1 MIASTQHIKR
11 EIRLSSK
18 VDRRCFLKYL
28 GTGLV
33 AATAAGAGYYLYSE
47 QREYAPT
54 GTTTVPKSWV
64 ATSTCLT
71 SSLAR
76 TTVTLPKGEWWK
88 NAKVLAANVDYWN
101 PEGKRYVEDARI
113 EAIDYELGNIVVWTP
128 AWGYQRYHRATVDEL
143 HSKGVMTRA
152 YESPFL
158 AIWGE
163 YVFTGLGEIY
173 PSDAGISGEKV
184 RYPLRALYQSDYWD
198 RYFAEKWTNPD
209 GSVMTDPI
217 EGGAARNLNYAILDD
232 PTWNVTVMS
241 IHNPKYLDYVKKCL
255 KLDIDAGFDGLSLDF
270 MNAPAFAWWL
280 GGDFSP
286 WAEHHFKQYLSE
298 SYSEAQLSAMGIR
311 DLDKFS
317 LRKYVLDRGYAI
329 DSPVIRSWSKFEY
342 ASFDEFV
349 LSICAYAKV
358 YSTSKGSDSF
368 PISGNIYNLR
378 AGNPFTIMATNHF
391 DIIWTE
397 ECEHITP
404 PYRTSLL
411 VRQGWALSRSYKPVW
426 QHVCFINPQIAK
438 CIELDYAN
446 LLGIIY
452 AQAYSAGGVYLA
464 RRFYD
469 VGSSPGYS
477 SRAIGPRSYKLI
489 TSYCRFVRENKAYFF
504 DARPCGS
511 AVAIAYSLPTMM
523 MGSFYP
529 LGVNR
534 SWEWDQGT
542 MGVSHV
548 LDREH
553 IPFDFMILGHPQF
566 WDDSE
571 ALADLSDHD
580 ILVLSNAEAMSDGQ
594 AAAIKSFVEGGGGLL
609 SFGAIGTR
617 DEDYGPRRT
626 AALRDLTRP
635 GLNIVGNGKTLHLSG
650 NPGYSYWRNVVEER
664 REDPS
669 NYNRIRDAVASLS
682 RGPPAI
688 DTNAPDN
695 VSVSLLRQGDR
706 SFQVHVVNLDYDELD
721 DSVKEKDRIKIKARL
736 PSGFPIEGKEGRL
749 LTPDGDG
756 YSGHLECSAS
766 EGYVE
771 FEIPHVR
778 IYSIAAIYDPKYFT

>member
-1 MIASTQHIKR
+1 
-11 EIRLSSK
+11 LSSK
-18 VDRRCFLKYL
+18 VDRRKFLKYI
-28 GTGLV
+28 GAGLV
-33 AATAAGAGYYLYSE
+33 VATAAGAGYYFYGKPGRPPSE
-47 QREYAPT
+47 AIT
-54 GTTTVPKSWV
+54 IPKGWET
-64 ATSTCLT
+64 ASTYLT

-76 TTVTLPKGEWWK
+76 TTTTLPKGEWWK

-101 PEGKRYVEDARI
+101 PVGKRYVEDARI
-113 EAIDYELGNIVVWTP
+113 EAIDYELGNLVVLTP
-128 AWGYQRYHRATVDEL
+128 AWGYQEYDRVTLGDL
-143 HSKGVMTRA
+143 HYRGVMTRA
-152 YESPFL
+152 YEAPFL
-158 AIWGE
+158 TSYGD
-163 YVFTGLGEIY
+163 YVFANGEIY
-173 PSDAGISGEKV
+173 PSSGNIGEKV
-184 RYPLRALYQSDYWD
+184 RYPLRAFYQSDYWY

-209 GSVMTDPI
+209 GSVMADPI
-217 EGGAARNLNYAILDD
+217 EGGAARNLKYEILDD

-241 IHNPKYLDYVKKCL
+241 IHNPHYLDYVKKCL
-255 KLDIDAGFDGLSLDF
+255 QIDIDAGFDGLSLDF

-286 WAEHHFKQYLSE
+286 WAEHHFKQYLSK
-298 SYSEAQLSAMGIR
+298 SYSEAQLSAMEVR
-311 DLDKFS
+311 NLDKFS
-317 LRKYVLDRGYAI
+317 LRKYVLDKGYVNNVTI
-329 DSPVIRSWSKFEY
+329 DDPIIKSWSKFEY
-342 ASFDEFV
+342 TAFDEFV
-349 LSICAYAKV
+349 RAICEYARV
-358 YSTSKGSDSF
+358 YSRSKGKDWF

-391 DIIWTE
+391 DIIWVE

-426 QHVCFINPQIAK
+426 QHVCFNNPQVAR

-446 LLGIIY
+446 LLGIVC

-477 SRAIGPRSYKLI
+477 TCTIGPRSYKLI
-489 TSYCRFVRENKAYFF
+489 TSYCRFVRENKAYFL

-553 IPFDFMILGHPQF
+553 IPFDFIVLGHPQF

-571 ALADLSDHD
+571 ALAGLPDYD
-580 ILVLSNAEAMSDGQ
+580 ILVLSNFEAMSDDQ
-594 AAAIKSFVEGGGGLL
+594 VAAVRGFVERGGSLL
-609 SFGAIGTR
+609 SFGATATR
-617 DEDYGPRRT
+617 DENYSLRRT
-626 AALRDLTRP
+626 AALRDLTKP
-635 GLNIVGNGKTLHLSG
+635 GLNVVRNGKTLHLSG

-664 REDPS
+664 KEDPS
-669 NYNRIRDAVASLS
+669 NYKRIRDAVASLS
-682 RGPPAI
+682 RGPPII

-695 VSVSLLRQGDR
+695 VSVSLLRQADR
-706 SFQVHVVNLDYDELD
+706 SIQVHVVNLDYDEED
-721 DSVKEKDRIKIKARL
+721 DSIAEKDDLRIKVRI
-736 PSGFPIEGKEGRL
+736 PSGFSIEGKKGKL
-749 LTPDGDG
+749 MTPDGNGSPQHLEYTVLDG
-756 YSGHLECSAS
+756 YLELEVPHL
-766 EGYVE
+766 
-771 FEIPHVR
+771 R

>member
-1 MIASTQHIKR
+1 VSG
-11 EIRLSSK
+11 SSK
-18 VDRRCFLKYL
+18 VDRRRFLKYI
-28 GTGLV
+28 
-33 AATAAGAGYYLYSE
+33 GAGFAAVGAGVAGYHSAFLYENYWKAKRSL
-47 QREYAPT
+47 
-54 GTTTVPKSWV
+54 TTTTRALTTMLLP
-64 ATSTCLT
+64 TST
-71 SSLAR
+71 
-76 TTVTLPKGEWWK
+76 TTILPKGEWWK

-113 EAIDYELGNIVVWTP
+113 EAVDYGPGNIVATTP
-128 AWGYQRYHRATVDEL
+128 AWGYLKYHRAIVDEA
-143 HSKGVMTRA
+143 HSKGVMFRA
-152 YESPFL
+152 YEAPFL
-158 AIWGE
+158 TSHGD
-163 YVFTGLGEIY
+163 YVFANGEIY
-173 PSDAGISGEKV
+173 PPSEKTVAGEKV
-184 RYPLRALYQSDYWD
+184 RYPLRALYQSDYWF

-209 GSVMTDPI
+209 GSVMADPI
-217 EGGAARNLNYAILDD
+217 EGGAARNLKYEILDD
-232 PTWNVTVMS
+232 PTWDVTVMS
-241 IHNPKYLDYVKKCL
+241 IHNPHYLDYVKKCL
-255 KLDIDAGFDGLSLDF
+255 QLDIDAGLDGLSLDF

-298 SYSEAQLSAMGIR
+298 SYSEARLSAMGIR
-311 DLDKFS
+311 DLGKFS
-317 LRKYVLDRGYAI
+317 LRKYVLDRGYLNNVAI
-329 DSPVIRSWSKFEY
+329 DDPIIKSWSRFEY
-342 ASFDEFV
+342 TAFDEFV
-349 LSICAYAKV
+349 RAICENAKV
-358 YSTSKGSDSF
+358 YSASEGNDWF

-426 QHVCFINPQIAK
+426 QHVCFTNPQVAR

-446 LLGIIY
+446 LLGIVC
-452 AQAYSAGGVYLA
+452 AQAYSVGGVYLA

-477 SRAIGPRSYKLI
+477 TRTIGPRSYKLT
-489 TSYCRFVRENKAYFF
+489 TSYCRFVRENKAYFL
-504 DARPCGS
+504 DAGPCGS

-553 IPFDFMILGHPQF
+553 IPFDFVILGHPQF

-571 ALADLSDHD
+571 VLAYLSDYD
-580 ILVLSNAEAMSDGQ
+580 LLVLSNAEAMSDGQ
-594 AAAIKSFVEGGGGLL
+594 AAAVKSFVEGGGRLL

-617 DEDYGPRRT
+617 DEDCSPRM
-626 AALRDLTRP
+626 APALRDLTKS
-635 GLNIVGNGKTLHLSG
+635 GLNLVGNGKTLHLAG
-650 NPGYSYWRNVVEER
+650 NPGYSYWRNVVQQR
-664 REDPS
+664 KKDLS
-669 NYNRIRDAVASLS
+669 NYNRIRDAILSLS
-682 RGPPAI
+682 RGPAII

-695 VSVSLLRQGDR
+695 VSVSLLRQRDR
-706 SFQVHVVNLDYDELD
+706 SIQVHIVNLDYNEED
-721 DSVKEKDRIKIKARL
+721 DSIADKDGLRFKMKIPR
-736 PSGFPIEGKEGRL
+736 GFSIEGKEGKL
-749 LTPDGDG
+749 MTPDENGG
-756 YSGHLECSAS
+756 SEHLEYSVLD
-766 EGYVE
+766 GYVE
-771 FEIPHVR
+771 LEVPHLR
-778 IYSIAAIYDPKYFT
+778 IYSIGTIYDPTYFK